1 MIDRRYLEE
10 KLRIASDAIAD
21 SDRPV
26 RERLRSAHVYG
37 LTLLTPDAFRDQ
49 DDRAEF
55 VAICD
60 GLNAYG
66 EAREGGGSLETT
78 LGLMS
83 DAVAND
89 FAQRIVALAGRYE
102 EGTDL

>member
-10 KLRIASDAIAD
+10 KLRAASVVITD

-26 RERLRSAHVYG
+26 RERLRSAHIYG
-37 LTLLTPDAFRDQ
+37 LTLLTPDAFSDPE
-49 DDRAEF
+49 DRAEF
-55 VAICD
+55 VAICE

-78 LGLMS
+78 LGLM
-83 DAVAND
+83 DDGAAD
-89 FAQRIVALAGRYE
+89 DLAQRIVALAGRY
-102 EGTDL
+102 GQA

>member
-1 MIDRRYLEE
+1 M
-10 KLRIASDAIAD
+10 
-21 SDRPV
+21 
-26 RERLRSAHVYG
+26 
-37 LTLLTPDAFRDQ
+37 
-49 DDRAEF
+49 
-55 VAICD
+55 AICD